1 MKAFFCGLV
10 FLFSATFLFAQSGC
24 ALEDFWEV
32 YELAVKTT
40 GVDQNSGM
48 SAKLCGGSGRS
59 LLVVNTKGCDAV
71 LIGLESQLR
80 AIKAQV
86 KTVCFP
92 SVMLKQGVMGV
103 ASAERNVFSLRLE
116 ADGFGESL
124 LLGTETVLRR
134 TGKGGEPF
142 RKRTVS
148 LRGVGIDYDPEKPLD
163 PDHKYSVNTARYN
176 QLVSDR
182 MNRSDDPFQPLYEYI
197 AEKTGRTNDIE
208 KAGVLIGPVFDA
220 TEKPGGDSGGSTEPI
235 PLGGTLAGT
244 KWLLTAWLDG
254 SVVPVQFAITAD
266 FDASQIGGRSAVNY
280 YGGSYTAAAE
290 GRFTTGDLRS
300 TLMGGSEEAMRAESL
315 YFVLLKQARMY
326 AATATTLTLKDGNNQ
341 DLLIFTSREN
351 KPNPGNVL
359 NITGTVVWK
368 PLEGGFFA
376 IDADDGKGYEPVNL
390 PREYRIS
397 GRRVRITAV
406 ERNDMASKN
415 MYGRI
420 IEIITISE
428 KE

>member
-10 FLFSATFLFAQSGC
+10 FLFSASFLFAQSGC

-32 YELAVKTT
+32 YELGVKSS

-48 SAKLCGGSGRS
+48 SAKLSGESGRS
-59 LLVVNTKGCDAV
+59 LLVVNAKGCDAV
-71 LIGLESQLR
+71 LIGLGSELQ
-80 AIKAQV
+80 AMKAQV
-86 KTVCFP
+86 KTVRF
-92 SVMLKQGVMGV
+92 SSAMFKQVPMGV

-116 ADGFGESL
+116 ADGFGESF
-124 LLGTETVLRR
+124 LLGTETVVRR
-134 TGKGGEPF
+134 AGKGGEWL
-142 RKRTVS
+142 RKRTVV

-163 PDHKYSVNTARYN
+163 PEHKYSVNTARYN

-182 MNRSDDPFQPLYEYI
+182 MNISDDPFQPLYEYI

-208 KAGVLIGPVFDA
+208 KAAALIGLVFGA
-220 TEKPGGDSGGSTEPI
+220 TEKPGGDSGGITEPI
-235 PLGGTLAGT
+235 SPGGTLAGT

-254 SVVPVQFAITAD
+254 TVAPAQFAITAD
-266 FDASQIGGRSAVNY
+266 FDASQIGGKSAVNY

-290 GRFTTGDLRS
+290 GRFSTGDLRS

-315 YFVLLKQARMY
+315 YFGLLKQARIY

-368 PLEGGFFA
+368 PLEGGFFSLFQFSEA
-376 IDADDGKGYEPVNL
+376 RQGEGHCGYP
-390 PREYRIS
+390 
-397 GRRVRITAV
+397 AV
-406 ERNDMASKN
+406 
-415 MYGRI
+415 GRI
-420 IEIITISE
+420 AVTGD
-428 KE
+428 KG